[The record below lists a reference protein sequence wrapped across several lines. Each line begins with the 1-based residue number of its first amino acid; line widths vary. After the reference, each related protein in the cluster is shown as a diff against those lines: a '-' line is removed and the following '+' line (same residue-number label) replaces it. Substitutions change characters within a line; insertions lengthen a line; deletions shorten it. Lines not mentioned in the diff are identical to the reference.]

1 MGIQIIQKENQA
13 FGSFN
18 QGEIVENKPIGFPQ
32 DGGQTKTYS
41 TLFYWAHA
49 TSKKGSTIG
58 LHPHKGFEIVTYV
71 IEGKIKHYDTKT
83 DQWTT
88 LEQGSFQVIKSGS
101 GIAHSEE
108 LCDNSAI
115 FQIWFDPDISKSLY
129 NDAKYNDYKSSDLPV
144 KTNGQINMKT
154 IVGKN
159 SPVKLDTPGISI
171 REIELKENYT
181 LPLESENTYS
191 IYLIH
196 GAVKLNNDPLNEDD
210 FVIINNEKEL
220 KIECSSLSNLF
231 IIESPKKPTYK
242 TYTND

>member
-1 MGIQIIQKENQA
+1 MSIQIIQKEHQA

-32 DGGQTKTYS
+32 DGGSGKAYS

-71 IEGKIKHYDTKT
+71 IAGKIKHYDTKT
-83 DQWTT
+83 DLWTP
-88 LEQGSFQVIKSGS
+88 LGQGDFQVIKSGS

-108 LCDNSAI
+108 IGEHSAI
-115 FQIWFDPDISKSLY
+115 FQIWFDPDISISIHKEARY
-129 NDAKYNDYKSSDLPV
+129 KDYKSSCLPSES
-144 KTNGQINMKT
+144 NEGLNIKT

-159 SPVKLDTPGISI
+159 SPVKLDTEGIHI

-181 LPLESENTYS
+181 LALESENTYS
-191 IYLIH
+191 MYLIH
-196 GAVKLNNDPLNEDD
+196 GAVQLNKKPLNKDD
-210 FVIINNEKEL
+210 FAIVNDTYDL
-220 KIECSSLSNLF
+220 KIECEIQSKLF
-231 IIESPKKPTYK
+231 IITSPKKPKYK
-242 TYTND
+242 TYLI